1 MRPLSSLQLERAA
14 AEEISLRRV
23 HQPLDVRVARR
34 LTRGRNPM
42 SESCGDWAGD
52 RAAVLGLEQ
61 STDGVQPSWRNA
73 GEFCCA
79 WELGRVAWCGCR
91 LPRGEILG
99 VPVLVP
105 VRASPVPSVVRGSF
119 VVKFSADPFAHYH
132 TTRREVG
139 ERESVSE
146 GEPPKSTRRP

>member
-1 MRPLSSLQLERAA
+1 M
-14 AEEISLRRV
+14 
-23 HQPLDVRVARR
+23 
-34 LTRGRNPM
+34 G
-42 SESCGDWAGD
+42 SCGDWAGD

-91 LPRGEILG
+91 LPLGEILG

-119 VVKFSADPFAHYH
+119 VVKFFSVPRNTRDGYVPPCRACGRQRFVSAGQN
-132 TTRREVG
+132 V
-139 ERESVSE
+139 
-146 GEPPKSTRRP
+146 KSLQQTPV

>member
-1 MRPLSSLQLERAA
+1 
-14 AEEISLRRV
+14 V

-61 STDGVQPSWRNA
+61 STDGVQPSRRNA

-79 WELGRVAWCGCR
+79 WDLGRVAWCGCR
-91 LPRGEILG
+91 LPLGEILG

-105 VRASPVPSVVRGSF
+105 VRASPVPSVVRGIT
-119 VVKFSADPFAHYH
+119 VVSVGLVVRRPRSSLENADRPRLTAKKPFAPAEQ
-132 TTRREVG
+132 R
-139 ERESVSE
+139 S
-146 GEPPKSTRRP
+146 PPRCASQLQ